1 MQTVIRIKVSDID
14 EAFIKSIKS
23 LFKKSGEVEIA
34 IQPADDK
41 DETSYLLSTEANRKA
56 LDKSLKEAKAG
67 KYIKVNLDNLK

>member
-1 MQTVIRIKVSDID
+1 MQTVFRMKVSDID
-14 EAFIKSIKS
+14 ESFIKSIKS

-41 DETSYLLSTEANRKA
+41 DETSYLMSTEANRKA

-67 KYIKVNLDNLK
+67 KVIKVNLDELK

>member
-1 MQTVIRIKVSDID
+1 MQTVFRIKVSDID
-14 EAFIKSIKS
+14 ESFIKSIKS

-41 DETSYLLSTEANRKA
+41 DETSYLMSTEANRKA

-67 KYIKVNLDNLK
+67 KIIKVNLDDLK

>member
-67 KYIKVNLDNLK
+67 KRIKVNLDNLK

>member
-1 MQTVIRIKVSDID
+1 MKVSDID
-14 EAFIKSIKS
+14 ESFIKSIKS

-41 DETSYLLSTEANRKA
+41 DETSYLMSTEANRKA

-67 KYIKVNLDNLK
+67 KVIKVNLDELK

>member
-67 KYIKVNLDNLK
+67 KHIKVNLDNHK

>member
-34 IQPADDK
+34 IKPADDD

-67 KYIKVNLDNLK
+67 NLVKVNIDELE